1 MTGEDAA
8 VAVGVQVGKFDGI
21 EPPHDPPAHMPAH
34 LAEPRPPQAKSWKG
48 PLQEIHEPWSARLPP
63 GMALTHGEHGRSVPG
78 GSSTGSI
85 VASPGRSTAAQ
96 RILSSTLA

>member
-34 LAEPRPPQAKSWKG
+34 LAEPRPPQAKS
-48 PLQEIHEPWSARLPP
+48 
-63 GMALTHGEHGRSVPG
+63 
-78 GSSTGSI
+78 
-85 VASPGRSTAAQ
+85 
-96 RILSSTLA
+96 